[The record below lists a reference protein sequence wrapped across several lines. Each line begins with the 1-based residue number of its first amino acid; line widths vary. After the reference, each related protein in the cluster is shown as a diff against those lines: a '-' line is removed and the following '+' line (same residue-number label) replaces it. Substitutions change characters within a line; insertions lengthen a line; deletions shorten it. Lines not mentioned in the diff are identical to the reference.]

1 MTRPKVSFRTMTIA
15 DIPAVIRV
23 EHASFPT
30 PWTRQAFYNELAY
43 NQFAHYI
50 VVVKNE
56 QVIGYVG
63 MWLIM
68 NEAHITN
75 IAIHPDD
82 RGKGYGEQT
91 LNHAME
97 VARRHG
103 ADRMTLEV
111 RVSNHIAQAL
121 YQKKGFEPTG
131 RRPRYYTDNHEDALI
146 MWACLKEGVDD
157 RTTMLDTGNR
167 NEL

>member
-1 MTRPKVSFRTMTIA
+1 LTRPKVSFRTMTIA

-23 EHASFPT
+23 ERASFPT

-43 NQFAHYI
+43 NQFAHYS

-75 IAIHPDD
+75 IAIHPDY

-131 RRPRYYTDNHEDALI
+131 RRPCYYTDNHEDALI

-157 RTTMLDTGNR
+157 RTTMLDTGN
-167 NEL
+167 